1 MKRSLHFLRLLSL
14 ALVGAGV
21 FSGKVAGAELS
32 TGDFLERV
40 RRPVAAESYARLKGI
55 MQHRP
60 DGGRMETLP
69 VALTVLIRRDGT
81 RAELLIDSREG
92 YRILQKRTGETS
104 VEPFGTPL
112 PSEPAVQRFGLRP
125 TDLAMSFLFYELV
138 REESGTLVK
147 GIPCRVLVLRAPDRS
162 EVVRVYVARS
172 YFFPLKAEFYT
183 SQEAL
188 EGDPVRTLETGSFR
202 KKNDLY
208 YAEILNLYGPGWR
221 SRVHFSDAELGTPD
235 AAAEERLFG
244 KEKAAAPAAQQG
256 GV

>member
-1 MKRSLHFLRLLSL
+1 MKRRLHFLLLSL
-14 ALVGAGV
+14 ALAGAGV
-21 FSGKVAGAELS
+21 FSGKVVGAELS
-32 TGDFLERV
+32 AGEFLERV
-40 RRPVAAESYARLKGI
+40 RHPAAAESYARMKGI

-81 RAELLIDSREG
+81 RAELLIDGREG
-92 YRILQKRTGETS
+92 YRINQKRSGETR
-104 VEPFGTPL
+104 VEPFGTTLRP
-112 PSEPAVQRFGLRP
+112 EPAARRFGLRP
-125 TDLAMSFLFYELV
+125 TDLSMSFLFYDLV

-147 GIPCRVLVLRAPDRS
+147 GIPCRVLVLEAPDRS

-172 YFFPLKAEFYT
+172 YFFPLKAEFFA
-183 SQEAL
+183 SREAL
-188 EGDPVRTLETGSFR
+188 SGDPVRTLETGSFK

-208 YAEILNLYGPGWR
+208 YAEILNLYGPDGR
-221 SRVHFSDAELGTPD
+221 SRVHFSEAELGTPD

-244 KEKAAAPAAQQG
+244 KEKAATPSVPQE